1 MTPGR
6 MTDAQLE
13 ASLRD
18 VKEALRRHRAGRL
31 RWFLAHVSP
40 VSELSLAV
48 VWACLATRG
57 DITPYYRIFFCF
69 AVLYYLRS
77 AWLSARSLVSF
88 RRERRE
94 AIVEDVM
101 ES

>member
-1 MTPGR
+1 
-6 MTDAQLE
+6 MTDAELE

-31 RWFLAHVSP
+31 RWFLAHASP

-48 VWACLATRG
+48 VWACLAARW
-57 DITPYYRIFFCF
+57 DIPYYRIFSCF
-69 AVLYYLRS
+69 AALYYLRS
-77 AWLSARSLVSF
+77 AWLSARSLRAF

-94 AIVEDVM
+94 AVVRDVM